1 MNKLHSPGGQE
12 GNGPERLSFQ
22 LSSSVALSP
31 TLQNKLEFCTSQAAC
46 KAGGGYFN
54 ELTYNCLFLAFSL
67 KLQNLIGL
75 LFSFFVPTHQPQEV
89 LYGSHSHSALF
100 LLILS
105 EHTAAWP
112 QITAPSEKLL
122 RWILFSALRSWL
134 APFPLRGAE
143 NPIPKKSLLSIVNM
157 LVMLKNAFCLF
168 VNKFSINYTLSSW
181 SCSLLSAEMY
191 YFYVL
196 SFIHWT
202 TY

>member
-22 LSSSVALSP
+22 LSSSVALSC

-46 KAGGGYFN
+46 KGGGGYYN

-105 EHTAAWP
+105 EHTAAWL

-122 RWILFSALRSWL
+122 R
-134 APFPLRGAE
+134 
-143 NPIPKKSLLSIVNM
+143 
-157 LVMLKNAFCLF
+157 
-168 VNKFSINYTLSSW
+168 
-181 SCSLLSAEMY
+181 
-191 YFYVL
+191 
-196 SFIHWT
+196 
-202 TY
+202 